1 MMHGGMLLVWSWAGA
16 LFAALGGMT
25 YLALRLSGRDE
36 SQFFRRYLL
45 KGVLV
50 ALVLVP
56 AALGPPAFGLSLA
69 TLACVF
75 AHEVTSVLGRLS
87 PAVRRLRWLGAL
99 GPAFLCLVTAAAVRP
114 APSWLPLVLGIV
126 SLVAPWFL
134 PRMHGPQRV
143 VLAYFLG
150 VLWPGLALFAISWLV
165 ARDTLLFDV
174 AFLYGVLEA
183 NTLCSSVADRLF
195 GQRPF
200 ARSLEVRKTWEG
212 LFAGLAGAALAG
224 FGLAFTQPRFTPFT
238 CVLLGLGLA
247 FLGIASELTAA
258 LLKRT
263 ARVNGFS
270 AWLGPQGGFMDA
282 YEGFVLVGPLWCA
295 LLSFVQVRG

>member
-1 MMHGGMLLVWSWAGA
+1 MMRGGMLLVWSWGGA

-25 YLALRLSGRDE
+25 WVALRLSGRQEDD
-36 SQFFRRYLL
+36 FFRRYLM

-87 PAVRRLRWLGAL
+87 PPVRRLRWLGSLA
-99 GPAFLCLVTAAAVRP
+99 PAFLCLVTAAAVRP
-114 APSWLPLVLGIV
+114 APSWLPLALGMF

-134 PRMHGPQRV
+134 VRSRGALRAAM
-143 VLAYFLG
+143 AFSLG
-150 VLWPGLALFAISWLV
+150 ALWPGLALFGTSWLV
-165 ARDTLLFDV
+165 ARDTLLYDV

-183 NTLCSSVADRLF
+183 NALLSSLVDRLF
-195 GQRPF
+195 GQHKF
-200 ARSLEVRKTWEG
+200 AASLDPQKTWEG
-212 LFAGLAGAALAG
+212 VFAGLGGAALAG
-224 FGLAFTQPRFTPFT
+224 FVLSFAQPRFTPLT
-238 CVLLGLGLA
+238 CVLLGLALGFLGLA
-247 FLGIASELTAA
+247 SDLSAA

-263 ARVNGFS
+263 ARVNGFG

-282 YEGFVLVGPLWCA
+282 YEAFVLVGPLWCA
-295 LLSFVQVRG
+295 LLSSV